1 MTTTPAPIPTIPTIE
16 AGLSLLAANLVLAT
30 RTDGTEYRMLR
41 EDCPLHDDLLAIV
54 RDAHNDE
61 LPNDWRYGMVY
72 DLCHAFLDYSQ
83 PQGQVFTADDYRDC
97 IGEIAET
104 RVETGS
110 YALLTWIAANLNR
123 CHFDEPEVYC
133 ADPGPYGSNIAD
145 LAQRRQREEI
155 ESMAHTILAGVE
167 ALVAA

>member
-30 RTDGTEYRMLR
+30 RTDGTEYRILR
-41 EDCPLHDDLLAIV
+41 EDCPMHDDLQTIV

-61 LPNDWRYGMVY
+61 LPNDWRFAMVY

-83 PQGQVFTADDYRDC
+83 PQGQVFTADEFRNC
-97 IGEIAET
+97 IGEIAALKVDFST
-104 RVETGS
+104 H
-110 YALLTWIAANLNR
+110 ALLVWLSDNVSR
-123 CHFDEPEVYC
+123 CHFDDEG
-133 ADPGPYGSNIAD
+133 AWSSDDLGSSIAD
-145 LAQRRQREEI
+145 LAQRRQQEEI
-155 ESMAHTILAGVE
+155 EWMAHSILTGVE

>member
-16 AGLSLLAANLVLAT
+16 AGVSLLAASLVLAT
-30 RTDGTEYRMLR
+30 RTDGTEYRLLR
-41 EDCPLHDDLLAIV
+41 EDCPLHDDLQTIV

-61 LPNDWRYGMVY
+61 LPNDWRYSMVY

-83 PQGQVFTADDYRDC
+83 PDCRPWALDDYQDV

-104 RVETGS
+104 RVETGT
-110 YALLTWIAANLNR
+110 YALLTWLASNLNR

-133 ADPGPYGSNIAD
+133 ADADGSNIAD

-155 ESMAHTILAGVE
+155 ESMAHTILTGVK

>member
-1 MTTTPAPIPTIPTIE
+1 MTTTPAPIPTIPSLE
-16 AGLSLLAANLVLAT
+16 AGLTLLASNLVLAT
-30 RTDGTEYRMLR
+30 RTDGTEYRILR
-41 EDCPLHDDLLAIV
+41 EDCPMYDDLRAII

-61 LPNDWRYGMVY
+61 LPNDWRFSMVY
-72 DLCHAFLDYSQ
+72 DLCHALLDYSQ

-104 RVETGS
+104 KVETGT
-110 YALLTWIAANLNR
+110 YALLIWLASNLNR
-123 CHFDEPEVYC
+123 CHFDEPEIYC
-133 ADPGPYGSNIAD
+133 ADADGSDIAD

-155 ESMAHTILAGVE
+155 EWMAHSILTGVE

>member
-1 MTTTPAPIPTIPTIE
+1 MTTTPAPIPTIPSLE

-41 EDCPLHDDLLAIV
+41 EDCPRHDDLLTIV

-61 LPNDWRYGMVY
+61 LPDDWRYAMVH

-83 PQGQVFTADDYRDC
+83 PQPQVFTVDDYRDR
-97 IGEIAET
+97 IKEIAET
-104 RVETGS
+104 QVEIDP
-110 YALLTWIAANLNR
+110 YALLTWLAGNLNR

-133 ADPGPYGSNIAD
+133 ADADGSNIAD